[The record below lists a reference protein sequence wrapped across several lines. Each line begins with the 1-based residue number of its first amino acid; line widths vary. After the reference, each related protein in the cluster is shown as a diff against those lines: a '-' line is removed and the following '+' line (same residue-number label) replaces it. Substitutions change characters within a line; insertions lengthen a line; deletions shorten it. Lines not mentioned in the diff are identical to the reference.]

1 MKAPW
6 WVETCRML
14 IICTSLLP
22 HSLPLR
28 RSWRIS
34 RSLSWQKWADTKHL
48 SVSSCSYIIPLLSEM
63 FTSMTMFGRCILDTG
78 GNRLFFNWESIQL
91 FNLLSS
97 RLAPALHFSSRNFSS
112 SQGSLE
118 KSGESTLNQEEV
130 DKFRAMSR
138 SAPLLI
144 HPHLQL
150 ISVAP
155 GGILKGSAVLFIP
168 WID

>member
-1 MKAPW
+1 
-6 WVETCRML
+6 
-14 IICTSLLP
+14 
-22 HSLPLR
+22 
-28 RSWRIS
+28 
-34 RSLSWQKWADTKHL
+34 
-48 SVSSCSYIIPLLSEM
+48 
-63 FTSMTMFGRCILDTG
+63 MTMFGRCILDTG
-78 GNRLFFNWESIQL
+78 GNRFFFQLRIQ
-91 FNLLSS
+91 FNFPSS
-97 RLAPALHFSSRNFSS
+97 RLAPALHFSSKNFSS

-168 WID
+168 